1 MSADLEYSAPK
12 KAVDELPDEDDA
24 ARLVAALWRQVLADL
39 AHGRPAA
46 RAWLDSPQFDY
57 WARLSLPSVAPAEV
71 RARLLECWEGRTAQA
86 S

>member
-12 KAVDELPDEDDA
+12 KAVDELDEDDA
-24 ARLVAALWRQVLADL
+24 ARVVQAMWQQVLADL

-46 RAWLDSPQFDY
+46 RAWLDSEAFTY
-57 WARLSLPSVAPAEV
+57 WAVLSMPRVSPEAV
-71 RARLLECWEGRTAQA
+71 RARLLEVWQGRAAQA